1 MGDRNWAGDT
11 GRKKEIKRGIWEE
24 RGEGKIK
31 KRQKEVKKIEEGK
44 IKRQKEK
51 KGRKKIKEKVK

>member
-1 MGDRNWAGDT
+1 MGGERRRKD
-11 GRKKEIKRGIWEE
+11 KKEAE
-24 RGEGKIK
+24 RS
-31 KRQKEVKKIEEGK
+31 KKIEEGK